1 MVAGHL
7 SRVVRKLR
15 QSALIHD
22 DSSLTNGQLLE
33 LFLSEGEQGAFEALV
48 RRHGPMVLGVCR
60 RILRNEADAE
70 DAFQATFLVLV
81 RRANSIRPRGMGS
94 NWLYGVALNTALKA
108 KAMNHK
114 RRVKEV
120 EAGTMPKQESA
131 REAWS
136 QVQSVV
142 DAELSRLPDKYRVPI
157 ILCDLEGK
165 TIKEAMHHLG
175 WPQGTVASRLTRG
188 RALLAKRL
196 TKHGVML
203 SAGMLAGALM
213 QGAASA
219 SVPAALTATTVHAAA
234 LFAVG
239 KTASATGVSAAA
251 LALTDGMLKTM
262 LLCKLKVAVAALAVV
277 AMVTTSVGGIAYYCI
292 NQQQPV
298 AGQVIACES
307 TSSTSETCG
316 PAVID

>member
-1 MVAGHL
+1 
-7 SRVVRKLR
+7 
-15 QSALIHD
+15 
-22 DSSLTNGQLLE
+22 
-33 LFLSEGEQGAFEALV
+33 
-48 RRHGPMVLGVCR
+48 
-60 RILRNEADAE
+60 
-70 DAFQATFLVLV
+70 
-81 RRANSIRPRGMGS
+81 
-94 NWLYGVALNTALKA
+94 
-108 KAMNHK
+108 
-114 RRVKEV
+114 
-120 EAGTMPKQESA
+120 
-131 REAWS
+131 
-136 QVQSVV
+136 
-142 DAELSRLPDKYRVPI
+142 
-157 ILCDLEGK
+157 
-165 TIKEAMHHLG
+165 
-175 WPQGTVASRLTRG
+175 
-188 RALLAKRL
+188 
-196 TKHGVML
+196 ML

-316 PAVID
+316 PAVIDSADEIADDEDVAPPKQEPNCAPPVTPKPRCAPPMHEDGVRYVKVIIVRSRSSCDVCCPPPTVTTTTASGRTTTVKVQITSPEQSSAVHVDVHRAIKDALGKGNAYVIDLTGGSVRTVIVPALKGTSGVGIFNSEQTERLWVILNNGQCHVFPARPGAGEPMSTAPTNFYSVGPLAP